1 MKALLDHFGLRELPF
16 GVTPDPR
23 FLYYSRTH
31 REGLASLR
39 YGVEMNRGFMALI
52 APPGMGKTTLLFQLM
67 EHLRGAA
74 RTSFVFNTQ
83 RSAQELVRAV
93 IHDTGIDTRS
103 LDGVELFESF
113 HGLLAQESRAGKQ
126 VLLIID
132 EAQNLDGESLE
143 AVRLLSNFETS
154 SAKLLQIILAGQ
166 PELQAKLADAS
177 LAQLR
182 QRISL
187 ICRLTPF
194 DALEVEHYIEHRLHL
209 AGARAALFSP
219 DAIALIADHSKGIPR
234 NISNLAFHAMSMAFA
249 LDQRI
254 VDSRMVAEAIN
265 DLTLEDQRIELP
277 EHDPGAAQM
286 SLRDHTAAWSQN
298 QVRREVAEISAP
310 AQERIPTPTPMP
322 ERTTSPHL
330 HERKPASSRSRRH
343 ILLSSVAGVLLFGA
357 VVINSGRLTGA
368 KVAAA
373 EGIAAAH
380 SSALR
385 TFQAAAAL
393 ERRAPQY
400 PRDAVANGV
409 EGRVVVRAYI
419 DPDGSVKQVTLVSG
433 PKPLSDAAIQAVRSW
448 RFKPA
453 LQNGVPI
460 ADEQDMNFEFRLK
473 QRPRSARNE

>member
-1 MKALLDHFGLRELPF
+1 VKALLDHFGLRELPF

-126 VLLIID
+126 VLLVID

-187 ICRLTPF
+187 VCRLTPF
-194 DALEVEHYIEHRLHL
+194 DALEVEQYIQHRLHL

-219 DAIALIADHSKGIPR
+219 DAVALIADYSKGIPR

-265 DLTLEDQRIELP
+265 DLTLEDQRIEIP

-286 SLRDHTAAWSQN
+286 SLRDDTVASSQN
-298 QVRREVAEISAP
+298 QVRREVAEISEP
-310 AQERIPTPTPMP
+310 AQERIPTQTPMP
-322 ERTTSPHL
+322 ERTSPHL
-330 HERKPASSRSRRH
+330 RERKPAGSRSRRH

-373 EGIAAAH
+373 EGLAAAH
-380 SSALR
+380 SSAPR
-385 TFQAAAAL
+385 TFQGATAL
-393 ERRAPQY
+393 ERRAPEY
-400 PRDAVANGV
+400 PRAAVANGV
-409 EGRVVVRAYI
+409 EGKVVVRAYI

-433 PKPLSDAAIQAVRSW
+433 PKLLSDAAIQAVRSW

-473 QRPRSARNE
+473 QRPRSAMNE